1 VSARRGGR
9 RDPGLRVGMA
19 ILAFLLF
26 TTVFVPLLTPYDPV
40 TQNVSNSL
48 KPPSLSHWF
57 GTDEFG
63 RDVLTRVLYG
73 TRPALLVGVLSVVVS
88 AVVGVPLGMLA
99 GFFGGLPDRLISGW
113 VDVMLSFPALLMALL
128 IVTLLGAGVPSLV
141 LALGI
146 AHVPIFVRLA
156 RSSALLVREHDYVAA
171 SRTFGASHAHVIRV
185 HVLPNVLGP
194 VVVMASL
201 GIAGAIRE
209 EAALS
214 FLGLGIQ
221 PPAPSWGNLIR
232 EGVAV
237 IFDAPWLAV
246 IPGIYLT
253 ASVLAF
259 NLLGDVAR
267 DALDPRDIVGTA
279 TQKRTTR

>member
-1 VSARRGGR
+1 
-9 RDPGLRVGMA
+9 M
-19 ILAFLLF
+19 LAFLVATAVLAP
-26 TTVFVPLLTPYDPV
+26 VLSPYDPV
-40 TQNVSNSL
+40 AQNISNAL
-48 KPPSLSHWF
+48 APPSTSHWF

-63 RDVLTRVLYG
+63 RDVLARVLYG
-73 TRPALLVGVLSVVVS
+73 TRPALLVGVLSVLVS
-88 AVVGVPLGMLA
+88 VCVGVPLGMLA
-99 GFFGGLPDRLISGW
+99 GYFGGWIDRIVSGW
-113 VDVMLSFPALLMALL
+113 VDVMLSFPALLLALL
-128 IVTLLGAGVPSLV
+128 IVTLLGSGVPVLI

-156 RSSALLVREHDYVAA
+156 RSSSLLVRELDYVAA
-171 SRTFGASHAHVIRV
+171 SRSFGASRLHVIAV

-221 PPAPSWGNLIR
+221 PPQPSWGNLIR
-232 EGVAV
+232 EGIAV
-237 IFDAPWLAV
+237 IFDAPWLAI
-246 IPGIYLT
+246 IPGLYLT

-267 DALDPRDIVGTA
+267 DALDPRDVSDAA
-279 TQKRTTR
+279 TQRRTQP

>member
-1 VSARRGGR
+1 MSRHRGV
-9 RDPGLRVGMA
+9 RDPGLRAGVA
-19 ILAFLLF
+19 LLAFLVL
-26 TTVFVPLLTPYDPV
+26 TAVFVPVLTPYDPV
-40 TQNVSNSL
+40 TQNISNAL
-48 KPPSLSHWF
+48 RPPSFAHWF

-73 TRPALLVGVLSVVVS
+73 TRPALLVGVLSVIVS
-88 AVVGVPLGMLA
+88 AAIGVPLGMLA
-99 GFFGGLPDRLISGW
+99 GFFGGLPDRVISGW

-128 IVTLLGAGVPSLV
+128 IVTLLGAGVPSLI

-171 SRTFGASHAHVIRV
+171 SRTFGASNALILRV

-221 PPAPSWGNLIR
+221 PPQPSWGNLIR

-246 IPGIYLT
+246 IPGLYLT

-267 DALDPRDIVGTA
+267 DALDPRDTVGTA
-279 TQKRTTR
+279 SQKRAPR